1 MPNVIVTPPS
11 IITVRVGPAAPA
23 QVQST
28 ASFVGASD
36 QLPLIQEAEN
46 TANLALAT
54 ANAALGEINGAYAEA
69 NSAYALAANSLPI
82 TGGEISGN
90 LKVDGEIYGNIAII
104 DAGTF

>member
-11 IITVRVGPAAPA
+11 VITVRVGPAAPA
-23 QVQST
+23 QVQTS

-46 TANLALAT
+46 TANLALEIANT
-54 ANAALGEINGAYAEA
+54 ALNEVVGAYAEA

-82 TGGEISGN
+82 TGGEITGN
-90 LKVDGEIYGNIAII
+90 LIVDGEIYGMIATI
-104 DAGTF
+104 DAGMF